1 MTRTSLSLMVL
12 NLLFFLPLTA
22 SAETSSI
29 SDCKMAQT
37 NMEQARHMSM
47 PLDREQEV
55 TKERVRHMYQELF
68 ICHSTDMVSK
78 KQGLHCQQL
87 ETEAPKQFQA
97 MIQLVTATHQGANQL
112 RTLAKQVQKLC
123 PAPATTPL
131 THITQLAIR

>member
-1 MTRTSLSLMVL
+1 MTRTYLSLMVL
-12 NLLFFLPLTA
+12 SVLFFTPLTA
-22 SAETSSI
+22 SAKTPSTP
-29 SDCKMAQT
+29 DCERAQT
-37 NMEQARHMSM
+37 HMEQARHMSM

-68 ICHSTDMVSK
+68 MCHSTTIVSK

-87 ETEAPKQFQA
+87 EAEAPRQFQA

-123 PAPATTPL
+123 PAPTTAPL
-131 THITQLAIR
+131 TYITKLAIR